1 MNCITNLN
9 GPGWLSCPE
18 HEIYEVIIMASV
30 IAQIGKPCYT
40 ATRLVV
46 LP

>member
-1 MNCITNLN
+1 MNYITNLN

-18 HEIYEVIIMASV
+18 HEIYEVIIMAAMMV
-30 IAQIGKPCYT
+30 QIGKPCYAT
-40 ATRLVV
+40 TRLVV